1 MQVIDYKSALRQKNR
16 RVILE
21 GLANSGGEIK
31 FTELRKKTGIP
42 NNTFEHHLTILK
54 LNKIITIE
62 GDTIRLERK
71 TPLCYIFDSL
81 GVPYA
86 YLGLLGER
94 KERSE
99 TETETAL
106 KLLAKEN
113 FKFERV
119 MVVTTKKC
127 ENEWK
132 EVAPD
137 NVEWNLIKNEEIKR
151 IEAVESKIEQVL
163 TDLIRKYILIMDC
176 TSLTKPATIAYYK
189 LATPGSYQRKIYR
202 RNFTKR
208 KLLREK

>member
-189 LATPGSYQRKIYR
+189 LAT
-202 RNFTKR
+202 
-208 KLLREK
+208 LLREK